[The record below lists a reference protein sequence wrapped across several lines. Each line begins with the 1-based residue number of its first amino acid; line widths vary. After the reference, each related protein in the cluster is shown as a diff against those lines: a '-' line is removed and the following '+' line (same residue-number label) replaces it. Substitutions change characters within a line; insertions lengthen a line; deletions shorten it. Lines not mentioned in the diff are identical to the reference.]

1 LNSSTDQTVGTA
13 QAAGTISNMQWTE
26 DLSTGVEII
35 DDQHKELFSR
45 INDLVDAIK
54 AHTCKYK
61 IGDVVKFLDEYIVFH
76 FGEEEGIMQRN
87 NYPKYPQHKAQHTKF
102 INNFNELK
110 KELQKLEGGRKP
122 GSYDL
127 SVETNQVV
135 VDWILDHIVKIDK
148 ELGAFLKTRN

>member
-1 LNSSTDQTVGTA
+1 
-13 QAAGTISNMQWTE
+13 MEWTE
-26 DLSTGVEII
+26 DLSTGSKII

-76 FGEEEGIMQRN
+76 FGEEEKFMQEHK
-87 NYPKYPQHKAQHTKF
+87 YPKYPQHKAQHTKF

-110 KELQKLEGGRKP
+110 IELQKLEGGRKP

-148 ELGAFLKTRN
+148 ELGAFLKTRDNITTA